1 MESILEK
8 RTIGRKGWLMVGQN
22 LQDEMVGQIIYFDF
36 VKGKLKRFSSPPF
49 KITFMTSLKGFGGCL

>member
-22 LQDEMVGQIIYFDF
+22 IQGEMVGQKIYFDF
-36 VKGKLKRFSSPPF
+36 VKGKLKGFSSSL